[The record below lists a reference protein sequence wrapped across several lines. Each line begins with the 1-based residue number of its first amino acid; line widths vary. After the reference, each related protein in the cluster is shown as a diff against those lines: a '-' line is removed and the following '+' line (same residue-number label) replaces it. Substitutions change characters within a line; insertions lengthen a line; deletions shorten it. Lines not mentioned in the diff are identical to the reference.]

1 MKALAIVL
9 IGIALSLPA
18 AAQKRYEE
26 QTNRPGDRAS
36 DPAMNRP
43 ADAPVSRDEMRQDA
57 RNAAL
62 TGKVKAALAGDVGL
76 KTLRI
81 NVDSA
86 GNVVTLKGAV
96 DSEDTKRRAEQ
107 VAKQVEGVASVNNQL
122 TVRTPR

>member
-1 MKALAIVL
+1 MKALAIL
-9 IGIALSLPA
+9 FTGIAVSLPA
-18 AAQKRYEE
+18 AAQTRYEE
-26 QTNRPGDRAS
+26 QTNRPDRSS

-43 ADAPVSRDEMRQDA
+43 SEAGNDEARQDA

-81 NVDSA
+81 NVDST
-86 GNVVTLKGAV
+86 GNTVTLKGAV

-107 VAKQVEGVASVNNQL
+107 VAKQVEGVASVENQL
-122 TVRTPR
+122 TVRAPG